1 MDTLYLKLPQ
11 KKNVISQRI
20 VLGDVADIIC
30 TNKELEAKVKAILL
44 KRFSDSKKQRA
55 VFSVNDLIG
64 RINEISPSVTVVPIG
79 EADVLIEYIPK
90 PTNKFIEGI
99 SVFIV
104 GIISFV
110 GAAFTIMTFNNDV
123 ASAELFSNL
132 YQQMTGS
139 ASDGFTVL
147 ELFYSIGLPIGI
159 IIFFNHISGRKLSS
173 DPTPLEV
180 EMKQYE
186 YNTNNSLIADSNR
199 KEAAKNVD

>member
-20 VLGDVADIIC
+20 VLGDIADIIC

-64 RINEISPSVTVVPIG
+64 RINGISPSVTVVPIG

-90 PTNKFIEGI
+90 PTNKFMEGI

-104 GIISFV
+104 GIISFI
-110 GAAFTIMTFNNDV
+110 GAAFTMMTFNNDV
-123 ASAELFSNL
+123 SSADLFSNL
-132 YQQMTGS
+132 YQQMTGRP
-139 ASDGFTVL
+139 SDGFTVL

-159 IIFFNHISGRKLSS
+159 IIFFNHISGRKLST

-199 KEAAKNVD
+199 KEATNNVD